1 MSKLRPAF
9 LVLCLFQIRRAA
21 AAMLALLIAAPAPA
35 QPVPDSDT
43 LLLLQFDQTA
53 DADYALGTPSVDL
66 RATLTDRTG
75 GRFAGGVDVGADDRL
90 VIVGNDGNVHPEE
103 GTIELWIKP
112 HWAGSDESKHG
123 LLSCSMGE
131 REYINI
137 NCLGKGR
144 LGIAIAA
151 GQGDEWAWRR
161 EDGDIS
167 DWKPDTWHHVA
178 FAWGNGRLC
187 VFIDGQESD
196 DQPSD
201 AQMPN
206 KAPESLAL
214 SGVDGVIDALR
225 ISRRM
230 YSADDARR
238 SIQQALNPPYRYA
251 TEMPWQATGS
261 VWSGGRELLRDVTIP
276 LIIGT
281 KEYSKGF
288 VCTTGATIEL
298 DLGRSDEVFQAA
310 IGVCPLSP
318 NDVACSFEVL
328 GDGKTLFESG
338 PRTTEQAPEEIAVP
352 VDGVSRLRL
361 AVRGEGPRVG
371 SARGIWAGAVL
382 LREPEADVLMAS
394 RELKLAVIDM
404 YRRQQNADQFTF
416 EVNTSRRLLIT
427 SKSWEDEIDPAL
439 IPSPEDA
446 ASTLAAF
453 GTPGEYEPV
462 NFVVYAFEDVQRLR
476 VEASDLRCGEFVIP
490 GSRVDVRLVLRR
502 LMRDLYTLPPER
514 STVLSRFLLANQ
526 PVDVPAGTF
535 REYHLIIQVPANAAP
550 GQYAGTVRLVEEG
563 EETVEL
569 PLAFEVLP
577 FKLLPLEEKAH
588 GVYYRLPGVDQD
600 WTAIEA
606 ELADIRAHGGT
617 MLKSNLGI
625 DHEMVDEVVSPSYD
639 RLRRGLA
646 LLRKHGFRGPLP
658 VSTGCEHAAR
668 LHGYDPV
675 NDQGDQQA
683 RERFSGT
690 VKTAMEGLIELSK
703 EYPEFELMPTHMD
716 EIFGRDRLDR
726 YIRFTEAVRQVP
738 SLRVYITLHNDPKR
752 DVTDMM
758 RQCDPY
764 VDVRCYNGHCMDNWI
779 HAGHTF
785 DELSRDLAASG
796 DEAWIYHNIRGS
808 FYMAEWTRLV
818 NGYYLWISPLRVHVP
833 WMYYSFKGSPFDAT
847 DGPRLR
853 GGDFAYAAPDP
864 DDPKRMVPTR
874 HWEAFREGID
884 DLRYLTTLETL
895 AERRRGTPASDAA
908 LGWLAELR
916 QAITPKPEELEPIEK
931 ESPILVLWSRKLD
944 GAAYRRIRREAAK
957 HIIAL
962 TR

>member
-476 VEASDLRCGEFVIP
+476 IEVSDLRCGESVIP
-490 GSRVDVRLVLRR
+490 SSRVDIRLVLRR

-514 STVLSRFLLANQ
+514 STLVSRFLIANQ

-535 REYHLIIQVPANAAP
+535 REYHSIVHVPEDVTP
-550 GQYAGTVRLVEEG
+550 GQYVGTVRLTEEG
-563 EETVEL
+563 KEAVEL
-569 PLAFEVLP
+569 PLTFDVLP
-577 FKLLPLEEKAH
+577 IKLLALEHKAH
-588 GVYYRLPGVDQD
+588 GVYYRFPRMDED
-600 WTAIEA
+600 WSGIEA

-617 MLKSNLGI
+617 MLKANLGI
-625 DHEMVDEVVSPSYD
+625 DYEMVNQDVRPSYD

-646 LLRKHGFRGPLP
+646 LLRKHGFHGPLP

-668 LHGYDPV
+668 LLAYDPG
-675 NDQGDQQA
+675 NDMGDQRA
-683 RERFSGT
+683 IERFRRII
-690 VKTAMEGLIELSK
+690 KTAMEGLAELSK
-703 EYPEFELMPTHMD
+703 EYPEFELMATHMD
-716 EIFGRDRLDR
+716 EIFGRDRLER
-726 YIRFTEAVRQVP
+726 YTRLTEAVRQVP

-758 RQCDPY
+758 RQVDPY

-779 HAGHTF
+779 RAGHTF
-785 DELSRDLAASG
+785 DELSRDLAASD

-895 AERRRGTPASDAA
+895 AERQRGTPASDDA
-908 LGWLAELR
+908 LAWLAELR
-916 QAITPKPEELEPIEK
+916 QTITPKPAELEPIEE
-931 ESPILVLWSRKLD
+931 ESPILVLWSRKLS
-944 GAAYRRIRREAAK
+944 GADYRRIRREAAG

-962 TR
+962 TQ

>member
-1 MSKLRPAF
+1 MSKTRSAF
-9 LVLCLFQIRRAA
+9 KVHCRIRNCLSAA
-21 AAMLALLIAAPAPA
+21 SMLAWLIAASASA
-35 QPVPDSDT
+35 QPVPDRDT
-43 LLLLQFDQTA
+43 LLLLQFDRTA
-53 DADYALGTPSVDL
+53 DADYAQGTPSIDL
-66 RATLTDRTG
+66 RATMTDRTG
-75 GRFAGGVDVGADDRL
+75 GRFAGGVDVGLGDRIA
-90 VIVGNDGNVHPEE
+90 IVGNDGNLRPEE

-112 HWAGSDESKHG
+112 RWSGGDESKHG

-131 REYINI
+131 REYINV

-151 GQGDEWAWRR
+151 GQDDEWTWRR
-161 EDGDIS
+161 ADGHIS
-167 DWKPDTWHHVA
+167 DWKPGTWHHVA

-187 VFIDGQESD
+187 VFIDGQQSD
-196 DQPSD
+196 DQPTD
-201 AQMPN
+201 AQMPAR
-206 KAPESLAL
+206 APETIIIG
-214 SGVDGVIDALR
+214 GVDGVIDALR

-230 YSADDARR
+230 FAAEDARR
-238 SIQQALNPPYRYA
+238 SIQQALNPPYRYV
-251 TEMPWQATGS
+251 TDMPWQATGS

-276 LIIGT
+276 LILDA
-281 KEYSKGF
+281 KEYPKGF
-288 VCTTGATIEL
+288 VCTSGATIDF
-298 DLGRSDEVFQAA
+298 DLGRPYTVFHAT

-318 NDVACSFEVL
+318 SDLACSFEVL

-338 PRTTEQAPEEIAVP
+338 QRTNEQAPEEIAVP

-361 AVRGEGPRVG
+361 AVRSEGPRAG

-382 LREPEADVLMAS
+382 LREPETEVLMAS
-394 RELKLAVIDM
+394 RELKPAVIDM

-416 EVNTSRRLLIT
+416 NLDTNRRLLVT
-427 SKSWEDEIDPAL
+427 SKFWEDEIDLAR
-439 IPSPEDA
+439 IPSTEHVA
-446 ASTLAAF
+446 TTLAAF
-453 GTPGEYEPV
+453 GTSGEYEPV
-462 NFVVYAFEDVQRLR
+462 NLVVYAFQDVQQMR
-476 VEASDLRCGEFVIP
+476 VEVSDLRCGEFAIP
-490 GSRVDVRLVLRR
+490 SSRVDIRLALRR

-514 STVLSRFLLANQ
+514 STVVSRFLIANQ

-535 REYHLIIQVPANAAP
+535 REYHLIIHVPDDAAP
-550 GQYAGTVRLVEEG
+550 GQYAGTVRLTEEG
-563 EETVEL
+563 KEAVEL
-569 PLAFEVLP
+569 PLTFEVLP
-577 FKLLPLEEKAH
+577 FRLLPPEEKAH
-588 GVYYRLPGVDQD
+588 GVYYRFPGMDQD
-600 WTAIEA
+600 WSGIEA
-606 ELADIRAHGGT
+606 ELADIRAQGGT
-617 MLKSNLGI
+617 MLKSNLGV
-625 DHEMVDEVVSPSYD
+625 DHELVDQDTRPSYD

-646 LLRKHGFRGPLP
+646 MLRKHGFHGPLP

-668 LHGYDPV
+668 LLGYDPA
-675 NDQGDQQA
+675 NDHGDQPA
-683 RERFSGT
+683 RERFWKA
-690 VKTAMEGLIELSK
+690 VKTGMEGLIELSR
-703 EYPEFELMPTHMD
+703 EYPEFEFMATHMD
-716 EIFGRDRLDR
+716 EIFGRDRMER
-726 YIRFTEAVRQVP
+726 YIRLTEAVRQVP

-758 RQCDPY
+758 RRCDPY

-779 HAGHTF
+779 RAGHTF
-785 DELSRDLAASG
+785 DELSRDLDAAG

-853 GGDFAYAAPDP
+853 GGDFAYEAPDP
-864 DDPKRMVPTR
+864 DDPTLMVPTR

-895 AERRRGTPASDAA
+895 AQRHRGTPASDAA
-908 LGWLAELR
+908 LAWLAKLR
-916 QAITPKPEELEPIEK
+916 QTITPKPAELEAIEE

-944 GAAYRRIRREAAK
+944 GADYRSIRREAAE

>member
-703 EYPEFELMPTHMD
+703 E
-716 EIFGRDRLDR
+716 
-726 YIRFTEAVRQVP
+726 
-738 SLRVYITLHNDPKR
+738 
-752 DVTDMM
+752 
-758 RQCDPY
+758 
-764 VDVRCYNGHCMDNWI
+764 
-779 HAGHTF
+779 
-785 DELSRDLAASG
+785 
-796 DEAWIYHNIRGS
+796 
-808 FYMAEWTRLV
+808 
-818 NGYYLWISPLRVHVP
+818 
-833 WMYYSFKGSPFDAT
+833 
-847 DGPRLR
+847 
-853 GGDFAYAAPDP
+853 
-864 DDPKRMVPTR
+864 
-874 HWEAFREGID
+874 
-884 DLRYLTTLETL
+884 
-895 AERRRGTPASDAA
+895 
-908 LGWLAELR
+908 
-916 QAITPKPEELEPIEK
+916 
-931 ESPILVLWSRKLD
+931 
-944 GAAYRRIRREAAK
+944 
-957 HIIAL
+957 
-962 TR
+962 